1 MSRKKTDSSKK
12 FLKQFEQRK
21 KDHIKLALEKSQ
33 QATKARDFDRIELLH
48 DALPEINFDEVSLEV
63 ESLGRSCRTPFF
75 VSSMTAGHKQGEVI
89 NQRLAAACEEMGWR
103 LAVGSQRRELTDL
116 AAQKEWQKIRKKS
129 KDTRFLGNIGLSQL
143 IEIKKT
149 DIDRLIDNLEPEAF
163 IVHLNPLQE
172 CLQGEGTPNFRGGV
186 EAIQRLCEEIKIPV
200 VVKETGCGFSPN
212 ALKKLKKTKIAAL
225 DVAGLGGT
233 HWGRVEAAR
242 LENSD
247 YRARSGEVFGDWGQ
261 GTVESLMAAKEV
273 DLNCELWGS
282 GGVRNGLDA
291 AKLIALGAKQVGVA
305 MPLMVAAQKSVDDLV
320 KLMKSFEFEL
330 KTALFCTGQRTM
342 TEVQQAKVWRWK
354 TQKT

>member
-1 MSRKKTDSSKK
+1 MSRKKADSSKK

-33 QATKARDFDRIELLH
+33 QATKARDFDRLELLH
-48 DALPEINFDEVSLEV
+48 DALPEINFEDVKLNIQSLSRE
-63 ESLGRSCRTPFF
+63 CPTAFF

-89 NQRLAAACEEMGWR
+89 NARLADACEQMGWR

-116 AAQKEWQKIRKKS
+116 TAQKEWAKIRKKS
-129 KDTRFLGNIGLSQL
+129 KDTNFLGNIGLSQL
-143 IEIKKT
+143 IETKKS
-149 DIDRLIDNLEPEAF
+149 DIQRLIDNLEPEAF

-172 CLQGEGTPNFRGGV
+172 CLQSEGTPQFKGGV
-186 EAIQRLCEEIKIPV
+186 EAIQRLCEDIKIPV

-242 LENSD
+242 LEAKDFRS
-247 YRARSGEVFGDWGQ
+247 RSGEVFGHWGQ
-261 GTVESLMAAKEV
+261 GTVESILAAKEAG
-273 DLNCELWGS
+273 LACEIWGS

-291 AKLIALGAKQVGVA
+291 AKLIALGATQIGVA
-305 MPLMVAAQKSVDDLV
+305 MPMMVAAQKSTDDV
-320 KLMKSFEFEL
+320 VQLMKSFEFEL

-342 TEVQQAKVWRWK
+342 TEIQQAKVWRWK
-354 TQKT
+354 TT